1 MTTIHSDM
9 PARLGR
15 YEIVRQLGRGAMGV
29 VYEGLDPNI
38 GRRVA
43 IKTARRDVLE
53 TSGRADEMIERFLR
67 EAKAAGGL
75 NHAHIITIYDAGE
88 QDGTAYIAMEYIEGS
103 DLQKTIGQRSR
114 FSSEETVALG
124 ATVCEALAHAHDNGV
139 VHRDVKPSNIMM
151 LADGTIR
158 VADFGIAHVKDS
170 SLTQE
175 GAMIGTPHY
184 MSPEQFMGQRVDGR
198 SDLFSVGIILY
209 ELLTGEKPFHGE
221 AISTVMHA
229 VIKTDPIDP
238 SALNFSVN
246 NVLSEVIMKSLE
258 KAPSQRYADGRAMA
272 AALRESLKEHPD
284 PAITLVGDAG
294 AVGEKTMLVD
304 SSPGLDATVAM
315 SATGAA
321 KLAGGS
327 MAETVAEGP
336 AKPPAPPATPTP
348 QAAPIPAK
356 RGPLL
361 AAVAVAV
368 AVVAALGIWAAIPGG
383 EPEGAGAGVAAPHT
397 LQIQVFCAETIEQF
411 TAATDDVSASYAGL
425 APATGAA
432 MTVYANR
439 SMAQKLGEVVSDSTG
454 VAKLEIPNSDTQEV
468 YVVVTLEGY
477 EETDLSAQLHG
488 NSAASAAKV
497 VLLKEGA

>member
-1 MTTIHSDM
+1 MTTIHPDM

-43 IKTARRDVLE
+43 IKTARRDVIE
-53 TSGRADEMIERFLR
+53 ASGRADEMIERFLR
-67 EAKAAGGL
+67 EARAAGGL
-75 NHAHIITIYDAGE
+75 NHAHIITIYDADE
-88 QDGTAYIAMEYIEGS
+88 QDGTAYIAMEYVEGT

-114 FSSEETVALG
+114 FSPEETVALG

-151 LADGTIR
+151 LNDGTIR
-158 VADFGIAHVKDS
+158 VADFGIARVKDS

-258 KAPSQRYADGRAMA
+258 KAPNQRYADGRAMA

-284 PAITLVGDAG
+284 PAITLVGDPG

-304 SSPGLDATVAM
+304 SSPGIDATVAM
-315 SATGAA
+315 GDSGAA

-327 MAETVAEGP
+327 MAETVAESP
-336 AKPPAPPATPTP
+336 AKPPAPPERPTP
-348 QAAPIPAK
+348 QPAPIPAK
-356 RGPLL
+356 RGPIL

-368 AVVAALGIWAAIPGG
+368 AVAAALGLWAVMPGG
-383 EPEGAGAGVAAPHT
+383 EPEGARPGAAAPYALT
-397 LQIQVFCAETIEQF
+397 IQLYRAETPEQF
-411 TAATDDVSASYAGL
+411 AAALDDPPSYEGL
-425 APATGAA
+425 EPGAGAA
-432 MTVYANR
+432 MTIYSDR
-439 SMAQKLGEVVSDSTG
+439 SKAQRLGEALADPDG
-454 VAKLEIPNSDTQEV
+454 VA
-468 YVVVTLEGY
+468 TLEFTAASAETVFVEITLDGY
-477 EETDLSAQLHG
+477 EVTPLSAQLQG
-488 NSAASAAKV
+488 DLGKSVERV